1 VVSGEPGIVTAAKG
15 CVGCLI
21 VSAVGLV
28 LVTALFQWID
38 WGVLL
43 AALLVSAAFWALLH
57 FQGSGDAEKSGDG
70 PANDD

>member
-1 VVSGEPGIVTAAKG
+1 MSREPGIVTAANG

-28 LVTALFQWID
+28 LVTALVQWID

-43 AALLVSAAFWALLH
+43 AALLVGVAFWALLH
-57 FQGSGDAEKSGDG
+57 FQGGDAKSGDG